1 VNVIPTVDILGRLWN
16 HPGNASA
23 KLSGVARYVNWQIH
37 KRCFR
42 RNLPFK
48 YHGFMLPGFRD
59 SHSMSA
65 AYYFSGYPDWWEM
78 RFMQDYLRPGDRFL
92 DVGANV
98 GLYSIFAAALV
109 GVDGQVDAFEPA
121 SIPANRLQQAIEL
134 NQLDGRI
141 NVHRLAVSDKSGSVE
156 FGFAADD
163 CQSHVRRNGEEAGD
177 SISVPAVRLDEYCA
191 GRTYAMAK
199 FDIEGHEPLALS
211 GASGM
216 LANGNPRVMQI
227 EMAGYSKL
235 FGVPT
240 SEFVQRLADV
250 GYDCFCYDPT
260 SKRLLVASRPW
271 EMQLDNVIAIH
282 REAKSIVEDRLATN
296 QRTFV

>member
-1 VNVIPTVDILGRLWN
+1 MIPNLEIVGRIWN

-23 KLSGVARYVNWQIH
+23 RLSGIARYAKWQIH
-37 KRCFR
+37 KRCMQKD
-42 RNLPFK
+42 LPFE

-65 AYYFSGYPDWWEM
+65 AYYFSGFPDWWEM

-109 GVDGQVDAFEPA
+109 GVEGLVDAFEPA

-134 NQLDGRI
+134 NHLGGRI
-141 NVHRLAVSDKSGSVE
+141 NLHRLAVTDNTGSVE

-163 CQSHVRRNGEEAGD
+163 CQSHIRRNGEEAGN

-191 GRTYAMAK
+191 GQRYAMAK

-235 FGVPT
+235 FGVST
-240 SEFVQRLADV
+240 AEFVQRLSDI

-260 SKRLLVASRPW
+260 LRQLSEASRPW
-271 EMQLDNVIAIH
+271 EMQLDNVLAIF
-282 REAKSIVEDRLATN
+282 RDELASVEQRLATPL
-296 QRTFV
+296 RKPV

>member
-1 VNVIPTVDILGRLWN
+1 
-16 HPGNASA
+16 
-23 KLSGVARYVNWQIH
+23 
-37 KRCFR
+37 
-42 RNLPFK
+42 
-48 YHGFMLPGFRD
+48 MLPGFRD

-98 GLYSIFAAALV
+98 GVYSIFAAALV
-109 GVDGQVDAFEPA
+109 GADGQVDAFEPA

-134 NQLDGRI
+134 NQLGGRI
-141 NVHRLAVSDKSGSVE
+141 NVHRLAVSDKTGSVE

-235 FGVPT
+235 FGVST
-240 SEFVQRLADV
+240 SEFVQRLTDV
-250 GYDCFCYDPT
+250 GYDCFYYEPE
-260 SKRLLVASRPW
+260 SRRLINAPRPW
-271 EMQLDNVIAIH
+271 EMQLDNVLAIFRDG
-282 REAKSIVEDRLATN
+282 RELVEQRLATPL
-296 QRTFV
+296 QSSVR